1 MPNRATVVVL
11 GAVIAVA
18 ALAPAAHARTGVR
31 GVSIVA
37 AQHDRGKVRLR
48 HAGRVPRHGYAT
60 RVTPAVSVRVQGR
73 LSAPLRLRARVHGV
87 SRADVRAGRVALYRL
102 AHRRWHRIRTRPTAG
117 GRAVGARLPGGGTY
131 AAFSRSAGVGLSLGD
146 VLDSF
151 GDAVNGMVWKFNTY
165 TGNSGPK
172 PNCEGKP
179 GRPGWADFN
188 GDDYYTQPLMVC
200 ARGEGDVIAVEMT
213 NNRPYGVIMKFPV
226 TPKWAWVEDG
236 VHLDQTVQVPYKPVE
251 GLYIAPTAR
260 ASVGIAR
267 GAWPQATAS
276 FIAKPTQ
283 QTIFL
288 DVLQTVID
296 QTGAGL
302 SGLMTSKLATKEC
315 GEALYQLGDDV
326 LGGDITGKLV
336 DSADAAYACVKSAL
350 NKGVITGGT
359 KTGVLKRLAKLKGSI
374 GLAQLAT
381 KYGELIVALKFD
393 ISGGFSVTDRLW
405 KPATTTPA
413 PTPPASSTPTPSAP
427 APQTWAETTG
437 GVTNTWTNYTNAG
450 GTQGPSIASNQTV
463 QIACKL
469 QGFRVA
475 DGNTWWYRIASGPWN
490 NQFYASADAF
500 YNNGQTSGSLHGTP
514 FVDPNIRDC

>member
-1 MPNRATVVVL
+1 
-11 GAVIAVA
+11 
-18 ALAPAAHARTGVR
+18 
-31 GVSIVA
+31 
-37 AQHDRGKVRLR
+37 
-48 HAGRVPRHGYAT
+48 
-60 RVTPAVSVRVQGR
+60 VRVHGR

-87 SRADVRAGRVALYRL
+87 SRSDVLAGRVDLRRL
-102 AHRRWHRIRTRPTAG
+102 AHRRWHRVRTRPVAG
-117 GRAVGARLPGGGTY
+117 GRAVVARLPGGGTY

-151 GDAVNGMVWKFNTY
+151 GDAVNAMVWKFNNY

-172 PNCEGKP
+172 PNCDGKP
-179 GRPGWADFN
+179 GPPAWAVFN
-188 GDDYYTQPLMVC
+188 GDDYYTQPLMAC

-213 NNRPYGVIMKFPV
+213 NNRPYGVIMRFPV
-226 TPKWAWVEDG
+226 TPKWAWVQDG
-236 VHLDQTVQVPYKPVE
+236 VHLDETVRVPYKPVD

-267 GAWPQATAS
+267 GAWSQAQMS
-276 FIAKPTQ
+276 FTAKPTQ

-288 DVLQTVID
+288 DVLQTVVD
-296 QTGAGL
+296 GTGAGL
-302 SGLMTSKLATKEC
+302 SGLMTSKLATVEC
-315 GEALYQLGDDV
+315 GAALYQLGDDV
-326 LGGDITGKLV
+326 LGGGITGKLV
-336 DSADAAYACVKSAL
+336 DSADAAYGCVKSAL
-350 NKGVITGGT
+350 DKGLITGAT

-393 ISGGFSVTDRLW
+393 ISGGFSVTDQLW
-405 KPATTTPA
+405 KPATAPQSPTPA
-413 PTPPASSTPTPSAP
+413 PPAPAP

-437 GVTNTWTNYTNAG
+437 GATNTWTNYTNAG
-450 GTQGPSIASNQTV
+450 GTQGPTIASNQTV

-475 DGNTWWYRIASGPWN
+475 DGNTWWYRIAQSPWN

-514 FVDPNIRDC
+514 FVDPNVRDC